1 VSKQWKEILW
11 HSVTDLDTK
20 LIAIESDET
29 RSKVI
34 NDLFSRLNFRNIL
47 KLVLG
52 KKAFTKVTNSDPT
65 KFQILKTISSAAI

>member
-1 VSKQWKEILW
+1 MNKQWKEILW
-11 HSVTDLDTK
+11 LCVTDLDTK

-29 RSKVI
+29 RSKFV

-52 KKAFTKVTNSDPT
+52 KKVFTNVTNSDPT
-65 KFQILKTISSAAI
+65 KFQILKTSNSAAI